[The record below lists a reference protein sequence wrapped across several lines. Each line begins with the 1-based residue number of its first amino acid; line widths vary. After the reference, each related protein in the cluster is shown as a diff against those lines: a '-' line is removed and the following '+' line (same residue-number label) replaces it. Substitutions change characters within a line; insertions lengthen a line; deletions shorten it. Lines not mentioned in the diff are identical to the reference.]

1 MNSQTQPE
9 KKNTQIATDNAVLI
23 GKKPIMT
30 YVTAVLTQFTRGNK
44 KIILKARGKAIT
56 SAVTV
61 AELLKNKILPGQ
73 IKISNISIGTE
84 SVGKGNEIRDV
95 STIEIVLE
103 PTK

>member
-1 MNSQTQPE
+1 MSSQTE
-9 KKNTQIATDNAVLI
+9 KKDTRTVMDNAVLI
-23 GKKPIMT
+23 GSKPIMT
-30 YVTAVLTQFTRGNK
+30 YVTAALTQFTRGSK
-44 KIILKARGKAIT
+44 KIVLKARGKAIT

-61 AELLKNKILPGQ
+61 AELLRNKILPGQ

-84 SVGKGNEIRDV
+84 SVGKGEEVRDV